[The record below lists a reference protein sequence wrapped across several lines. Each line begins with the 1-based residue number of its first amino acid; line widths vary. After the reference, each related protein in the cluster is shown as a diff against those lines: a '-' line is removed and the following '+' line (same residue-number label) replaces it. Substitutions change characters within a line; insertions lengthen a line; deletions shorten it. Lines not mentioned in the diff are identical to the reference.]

1 MLTVI
6 IEDFYKHH
14 ISKLLGIM
22 VLYFA
27 WGIAGFRPS
36 AVVGR
41 AGVCPERPGALSAA
55 AVTV

>member
-1 MLTVI
+1 
-6 IEDFYKHH
+6 
-14 ISKLLGIM
+14 M